1 MRRTKYQT
9 GRAAAGTRL
18 LDELDPAPV
27 VAVNGGA
34 RSPFLLVCDHA
45 GRLTPRSL
53 GDLGAPPS
61 VFEQHVAW
69 DIGAGALS
77 RRMAQDL
84 GACVIQQVYSRLVI
98 DCNRAPDRADAM
110 VAVSDGISI
119 PGNLAIDPRE
129 AAARVAEVHAPYHRR
144 IAAELDERA
153 ARGFRTV
160 LVAIHSFTPQMNG
173 FTRPWQL
180 GVLHL
185 GNSPFSQAMLASLRR
200 EPGLTVGDNEPYAMD
215 GIDHTVPVHAI
226 ARGLDYLELEVR
238 QDLIADGDGQAR
250 MAELLLRRLG
260 GVAAEL
266 GYG

>member
-1 MRRTKYQT
+1 MRRTKYRA
-9 GRAAAGTRL
+9 GRAAAEMRL
-18 LDELDPAPV
+18 LDEMDPAPAV
-27 VAVNGGA
+27 VVNAGA

-45 GRLTPRSL
+45 GRRTPKSL
-53 GDLGAPPS
+53 GDLGAPAS

-77 RRMAQDL
+77 RLMARKLD
-84 GACVIQQVYSRLVI
+84 ACVIQQTYSRLVI
-98 DCNRAPDRADAM
+98 DCNRAPDRADAI
-110 VAVSDGISI
+110 VAVSDGLPI
-119 PGNLAIDPRE
+119 PRNSAIDPWE
-129 AAARVAEVHAPYHRR
+129 TAARIAEVHAPYHRR

-153 ARGFRTV
+153 VRGLRTV

-173 FTRPWQL
+173 FVRPWHV

-185 GNSPFSQAMLASLRR
+185 GGSPFSHGMLASLRR

-226 ARGLDYLELEVR
+226 ARGIDYLELEVR
-238 QDLIADGDGQAR
+238 QDLIIDREGQAR

-260 GVAAEL
+260 GVAVDQ